1 MGRKSRADCVERWC
15 STLHNVCSA
24 VEECREAVRPSVDL
38 SRGREVLATVST
50 TASRGSPHP
59 ALPKPYSTAPSSSL
73 DLVFYCASSYSFHC
87 AAAVLRLVVVH
98 LACLAGR
105 GQEAGIR
112 SATLSMWIKSN
123 PKTQGKLQGWRC
135 RLLLASSSI
144 KPPRGLPQN
153 SACCAEYIITVH
165 RAASSAAKP
174 PVLKSIKYRVVRIQ
188 QCVFSRGQ
196 RRAGSRVGQ
205 GAVPSPELAPPALRT
220 ALHSPP
226 PHLPPTALHSSTLK
240 HFPCTNW
247 TCSDS
252 KA

>member
-1 MGRKSRADCVERWC
+1 M
-15 STLHNVCSA
+15 
-24 VEECREAVRPSVDL
+24 
-38 SRGREVLATVST
+38 LATVST

-59 ALPKPYSTAPSSSL
+59 ALPTPYSTAPPSSL
-73 DLVFYCASSYSFHC
+73 DLAFYCASYTFHC
-87 AAAVLRLVVVH
+87 AAVLRLVVVH

-123 PKTQGKLQGWRC
+123 PKTQQGKLQGWRC

-174 PVLKSIKYRVVRIQ
+174 PVLKSIKYRVVRT

-226 PHLPPTALHSSTLK
+226 PHLPPTALHSNTLK
-240 HFPCTNW
+240 HSPCTNW
-247 TCSDS
+247 AYSDS
-252 KA
+252 RA

>member
-1 MGRKSRADCVERWC
+1 MECVQRWC
-15 STLHNVCSA
+15 STLHNACSA
-24 VEECREAVRPSVDL
+24 VEECRGSMSVCRSVQRQRGVRDCL
-38 SRGREVLATVST
+38 YNFQQRF
-50 TASRGSPHP
+50 P
-59 ALPKPYSTAPSSSL
+59 AAGPTPYSTAPSSL
-73 DLVFYCASSYSFHC
+73 DLAAAALPLHC
-87 AAAVLRLVVVH
+87 AVAHFPTLLYVLRLVVH

-105 GQEAGIR
+105 GQQGGIR
-112 SATLSMWIKSN
+112 SATLNVWIKSS
-123 PKTQGKLQGWRC
+123 PKTQQGKLQDKRC
-135 RLLLASSSI
+135 RLLASSSI

-188 QCVFSRGQ
+188 CVFSGG

-226 PHLPPTALHSSTLK
+226 PHLPLLQYTPIHSNTPPVPIGFIPIHQPKILK
-240 HFPCTNW
+240 SAF
-247 TCSDS
+247 
-252 KA
+252 